1 MKSAPASME
10 DFMTIILGI
19 GDPEEPGMHGPLKEP
34 CPTEDAVTLVTKIR
48 DMCDEWLRSA
58 GKCDEQEEGKQQPT
72 EVGKLDD
79 QADNDDKDK
88 EE

>member
-1 MKSAPASME
+1 MTTKPAQME
-10 DFMTIILGI
+10 DFMTIILGL

-58 GKCDEQEEGKQQPT
+58 GKCGEQEESKQQPT
-72 EVGKLDD
+72 EVGKPDD
-79 QADNDDKDK
+79 QADNGDN
-88 EE
+88 EEE